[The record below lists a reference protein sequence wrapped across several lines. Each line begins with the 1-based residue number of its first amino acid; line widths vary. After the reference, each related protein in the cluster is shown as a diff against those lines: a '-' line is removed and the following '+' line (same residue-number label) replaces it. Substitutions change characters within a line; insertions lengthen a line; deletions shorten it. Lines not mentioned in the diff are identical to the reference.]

1 MNWNLIGL
9 GRTCVKM
16 EEAGGAGGEGGAGG
30 GTGGKG
36 GAGGGALGGGAGG
49 AGDAGGAGGAG
60 DQGGQGGEG
69 GEGGDKGA
77 LGGAGAGDTIDWEK
91 ITDAEYFGRVKL
103 PEIEGVTI
111 NAELASKR
119 YGEFCRKHHI
129 SPEVA
134 AEFMKLEGEGYAASM
149 KKIDEASAKSAAEVK
164 ANFDAQGEALHKA
177 YNAEQIQT
185 AVNTLRNS
193 AELNGDA
200 DFMKM
205 VTGPMSNNK
214 TMVALLLNWAQTHK
228 TDANTGAGNG
238 AGGGGDYGFAAR
250 WTGKKI

>member
-16 EEAGGAGGEGGAGG
+16 EEA
-30 GTGGKG
+30 G

-49 AGDAGGAGGAG
+49 AGDAGGAGGAE
-60 DQGGQGGEG
+60 DQGGQGGED

>member
-30 GTGGKG
+30 GTGGEG
-36 GAGGGALGGGAGG
+36 GAGGGALGGGA
-49 AGDAGGAGGAG
+49 DGAG
-60 DQGGQGGEG
+60 DQGGQGGESGEDGEG
-69 GEGGDKGA
+69 GESGDKGA

-103 PEIEGVTI
+103 PEIDGVTI
-111 NAELASKR
+111 NAELAAKR

-149 KKIDEASAKSAAEVK
+149 KKIDEASEKSAAEVK

-238 AGGGGDYGFAAR
+238 AGGDCYSGFAAR

>member
-1 MNWNLIGL
+1 MKWLMGFGSGF
-9 GRTCVKM
+9 GRDFLMAPADGEGGGGGAGGT
-16 EEAGGAGGEGGAGG
+16 EGAGGAGGDG
-30 GTGGKG
+30 GTE
-36 GAGGGALGGGAGG
+36 GGALGGGAGG
-49 AGDAGGAGGAG
+49 
-60 DQGGQGGEG
+60 QGSQGGEG
-69 GEGGDKGA
+69 GDGGDKGA
-77 LGGAGAGDTIDWEK
+77 LGGAGAGDTIDWDK

-103 PEIEGVTI
+103 PEVEGVKI
-111 NAELASKR
+111 NAEFAARR

-200 DFMKM
+200 DFMKI

-238 AGGGGDYGFAAR
+238 AGGGGDVGFAAR

>member
-1 MNWNLIGL
+1 MNWNLMGL

-16 EEAGGAGGEGGAGG
+16 EEAGGADGEGGGGGAGG
-30 GTGGKG
+30 TEGAG
-36 GAGGGALGGGAGG
+36 GAGGDGGTEGGALGGGAGG
-49 AGDAGGAGGAG
+49 
-60 DQGGQGGEG
+60 QGSQGGEG
-69 GEGGDKGA
+69 GDGGDKGA
-77 LGGAGAGDTIDWEK
+77 LGGAGAGDTIDWDK

-103 PEIEGVTI
+103 PEVEGVKI
-111 NAELASKR
+111 NAEFAARR

-149 KKIDEASAKSAAEVK
+149 KKIDDASAKSAAELK

-200 DFMKM
+200 DFMKI

-238 AGGGGDYGFAAR
+238 AGGGGDVGFAAR

>member
-1 MNWNLIGL
+1 MNWNLMGL

-16 EEAGGAGGEGGAGG
+16 EEAGGADGEGGGGGAGG
-30 GTGGKG
+30 DGGTE
-36 GAGGGALGGGAGG
+36 GGALGGGAGG
-49 AGDAGGAGGAG
+49 
-60 DQGGQGGEG
+60 QGSQGGEG
-69 GEGGDKGA
+69 GDGGDKGA
-77 LGGAGAGDTIDWEK
+77 LGGAGAGDTIDWDK

-103 PEIEGVTI
+103 PEVEGVKI
-111 NAELASKR
+111 NAEFAARR

-149 KKIDEASAKSAAEVK
+149 KKIDEASKESAAEVK

-200 DFMKM
+200 DFMKI

-238 AGGGGDYGFAAR
+238 AGGGGDVGFAAR

>member
-1 MNWNLIGL
+1 M
-9 GRTCVKM
+9 
-16 EEAGGAGGEGGAGG
+16 
-30 GTGGKG
+30 
-36 GAGGGALGGGAGG
+36 
-49 AGDAGGAGGAG
+49 
-60 DQGGQGGEG
+60 
-69 GEGGDKGA
+69 
-77 LGGAGAGDTIDWEK
+77 
-91 ITDAEYFGRVKL
+91 
-103 PEIEGVTI
+103 PEVEGVKI
-111 NAELASKR
+111 NAEYAAKR

-149 KKIDEASAKSAAEVK
+149 KKLDEANAKTSAQVK

-185 AVNTLRNS
+185 AVDVLRNS

-238 AGGGGDYGFAAR
+238 AGGAGDKGFAAR
-250 WTGKKI
+250 WTGKNI

>member
-16 EEAGGAGGEGGAGG
+16 EEAGGAGGEGGGGGAG
-30 GTGGKG
+30 GTGGAG
-36 GAGGGALGGGAGG
+36 GAGGDGGTDGGALGGGAVG
-49 AGDAGGAGGAG
+49 
-60 DQGGQGGEG
+60 QGSQGGEG

-103 PEIEGVTI
+103 PEVEGVRI
-111 NAELASKR
+111 NAEFAAKR

-200 DFMKM
+200 DFMKI

-238 AGGGGDYGFAAR
+238 AGGGGDVGFAAR

>member
-1 MNWNLIGL
+1 MGFGSGF
-9 GRTCVKM
+9 GRDFLMAPADGEGGGGAGGT
-16 EEAGGAGGEGGAGG
+16 EGAGGAGGDG
-30 GTGGKG
+30 GTE
-36 GAGGGALGGGAGG
+36 GGALGGGAGG
-49 AGDAGGAGGAG
+49 
-60 DQGGQGGEG
+60 QGSQDGEG
-69 GEGGDKGA
+69 GDGGDKGA
-77 LGGAGAGDTIDWEK
+77 LGGAGAGDTIDWDK

-103 PEIEGVTI
+103 PEVEGVKI
-111 NAELASKR
+111 NAEFAARR

-177 YNAEQIQT
+177 YNAEQIQA

-200 DFMKM
+200 DFMKI

-238 AGGGGDYGFAAR
+238 AGGGGDVGFAAR

>member
-16 EEAGGAGGEGGAGG
+16 EEAGGAGGEGGGGGAVGTGSAG
-30 GTGGKG
+30 GTGGEG
-36 GAGGGALGGGAGG
+36 GTGGGALGGGAGG
-49 AGDAGGAGGAG
+49 QGS
-60 DQGGQGGEG
+60 QGGEGGEG

-103 PEIEGVTI
+103 PEVEGVRI
-111 NAELASKR
+111 NAEFAAKR

-164 ANFDAQGEALHKA
+164 ANFDAQGEALHRA

-200 DFMKM
+200 DFMKI

-238 AGGGGDYGFAAR
+238 AGGGGDVGFAAR